1 MRIAANIS
9 MLFTELALP
18 QRFAA
23 AREAGFDGVEIQFP
37 YDHDAEAL
45 AAAARAAGMPVV
57 LINMPAGNLASGDV
71 GLGALPGRQ
80 AEFRA
85 AVARCIPVA
94 CALTVRRVNV
104 LAGRPGPTAD
114 PAACHAA
121 LVENLR
127 HAAEQ
132 LAPFNIG
139 VMVEPVNP
147 HDVPGFFLDSLATAL
162 RAVREA
168 AHPGLGVQFDL
179 YHMARTE
186 PDLAAAIAEAG
197 ALIGHVQFADTP
209 GRHEPFTGS
218 IEFAGA
224 LAALTR
230 AGYADWLSAEYRP
243 AGRTQDG
250 LAWLA
255 RFRAL
260 VQGVGG
266 SGNSSSSAT

>member
-37 YDHDAEAL
+37 YEHEAEAL

-57 LINMPAGNLASGDV
+57 LINVPAGDLAAGDV
-71 GLGALPGRQ
+71 GLGALPGRR

-85 AVARCIPVA
+85 AVARCIPYA
-94 CALTVRRVNV
+94 RALGVRRVNV
-104 LAGRPGPTAD
+104 LAGRPGPAAD

-121 LVENLR
+121 LVGNLR
-127 HAAEQ
+127 HAAEC
-132 LAPFNIG
+132 LAPSGIR

-147 HDVPGFFLDSLATAL
+147 HDVPGFFLDRLAPAV

-168 AHPGLGVQFDL
+168 GHPGLGVQFDL

-186 PDLAAAIAEAG
+186 PDLGAAIAEAG
-197 ALIGHVQFADTP
+197 GLIGHVQFADTP
-209 GRHEPFTGS
+209 GRHEPFTGG
-218 IEFAGA
+218 IDFAGA
-224 LAALTR
+224 LAALAR
-230 AGYADWLSAEYRP
+230 AGYADWLAAEYRP

-250 LAWLA
+250 LGWLP
-255 RFRAL
+255 RLRAAI
-260 VQGVGG
+260 QGAG
-266 SGNSSSSAT
+266 SGNSRSSAM